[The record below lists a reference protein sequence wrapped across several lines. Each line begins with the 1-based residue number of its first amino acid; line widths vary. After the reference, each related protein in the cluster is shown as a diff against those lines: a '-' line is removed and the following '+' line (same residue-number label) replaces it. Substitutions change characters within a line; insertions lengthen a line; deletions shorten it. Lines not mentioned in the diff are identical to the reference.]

1 MCLVRCDNAL
11 FEAAIQTLMSTH
23 ELAITETSRMKYIR
37 KILSMGVAIA
47 VSVAFSGCE
56 TLIDGQ
62 PVKKKK
68 KDSSSWSP
76 FKKKE
81 YQIPQSLNVTW
92 SHDIMTLPGKPAT
105 RGFGGRFYFYNEK
118 TQTIPVDGDL
128 LVYGFDDTF
137 KQKGTEDLSQ
147 ADKRFRFTAE
157 QLTTHFSQGELGA
170 SYSVWIPWDAAYGN
184 HKKIMLIPTFLT
196 KDGRTVRGA
205 PANLNLPGKSN
216 EDPNAGIIPQTS
228 SVIPTVLPE
237 QFVDA
242 RTTANSNNSSG
253 MRTTTIQVPSKLLT
267 RNGKSSD
274 LRTQFTDGQTQQN
287 YVGMNPNVLTQ
298 TLGTSPNDSATQAS
312 FLSAP
317 GDTAPQ
323 KASAT
328 SATPAEG
335 VFAPQTMPLMRPGFS
350 TSNAN
355 GWALPEF
362 SPVTSTVQPHRSSPN

>member
-1 MCLVRCDNAL
+1 
-11 FEAAIQTLMSTH
+11 
-23 ELAITETSRMKYIR
+23 MKYTR
-37 KILSMGVAIA
+37 KILSICVAIA

-68 KDSSSWSP
+68 KDASWSL

-92 SHDIMTLPGKPAT
+92 SHDIMTLPGKPPT

-128 LVYGFDDTF
+128 VVYGFDDTF

-170 SYSVWIPWDAAYGN
+170 SYSVWIPWDAAYGS

-228 SVIPTVLPE
+228 TLIPTVLPE
-237 QFVDA
+237 QFMDA
-242 RTTANSNNSSG
+242 RNSANPNDSSG
-253 MRTTTIQVPSKLLT
+253 LRTTTIQVPSKLLT

-274 LRTQFTDGQTQQN
+274 MRALAADVQNQQN
-287 YVGMNPNVLTQ
+287 YVAPNSNVSTQ
-298 TLGTSPNDSATQAS
+298 NFGATPNESAMQAS
-312 FLSAP
+312 YQSPARDAANQNAFL
-317 GDTAPQ
+317 TAP
-323 KASAT
+323 AT
-328 SATPAEG
+328 SSTATSSTAKG
-335 VFAPQTMPLMRPGFS
+335 VFAPQAMPLMRPGFS

-362 SPVTSTVQPHRSSPN
+362 SPATSTVPPPRSSPN

>member
-1 MCLVRCDNAL
+1 
-11 FEAAIQTLMSTH
+11 MSTH
-23 ELAITETSRMKYIR
+23 ELAITETSRMKFTR
-37 KILSMGVAIA
+37 KILSICVAIA

-68 KDSSSWSP
+68 KDSSWTL

-92 SHDIMTLPGKPAT
+92 SHDIMTLPGKPPT

-170 SYSVWIPWDAAYGN
+170 SYSVWIPWDAAYGS
-184 HKKIMLIPTFLT
+184 HKKIMLIPTFMT

-205 PANLNLPGKSN
+205 PANLNLPGKSI

-237 QFVDA
+237 QFMDA
-242 RTTANSNNSSG
+242 RTTANSNESSG

-267 RNGKSSD
+267 RNAKSSD
-274 LRTQFTDGQTQQN
+274 LRTQSVDLQNQQS
-287 YVGMNPNVLTQ
+287 YVGMNPNVSTQ
-298 TLGTSPNDSATQAS
+298 NLGAAPNDSAMQAS
-312 FLSAP
+312 YLSAS
-317 GDTAPQ
+317 GDAAPQ

-328 SATPAEG
+328 SAVPATSTSTSTSTSISTAPAAG
-335 VFAPQTMPLMRPGFS
+335 VFAPQAMPLMRPGFS